1 MNPITEYQQGIKYPE
16 DVKNA
21 VLYGYLYRKEAEKK
35 EDNSLHYCLGTP
47 SELLLWLG
55 KQIISGVAWDSIKYT
70 AKELYKKVIKEGLHI
85 DGESLLV
92 LKEEKQL
99 KEFYQD
105 IKEFNEQRMAITD
118 EQFQY
123 IREEIIA
130 NTLGEETQKT
140 IEQKK
145 RIPTTS
151 EYIEINRKANK
162 KADEILGCKPN
173 SK

>member
-35 EDNSLHYCLGTP
+35 EDNSRHYCLGTP

-55 KQIISGVAWDSIKYT
+55 KQIISGIAWDSIKYI
-70 AKELYKKVIKEGLHI
+70 AKELYIKVIKEGLHI

-105 IKEFNEQRMAITD
+105 IKEFNDQRMAITD

-123 IREEIIA
+123 IREEIEA
-130 NTLGEETQKT
+130 NVVSKELSKIYCQEKREPTIQEIIDTYKKAKHKADNILG
-140 IEQKK
+140 
-145 RIPTTS
+145 
-151 EYIEINRKANK
+151 RKA
-162 KADEILGCKPN
+162 
-173 SK
+173 S